1 MRNGAKI
8 GKETSLPKEGKIE
21 GLKEVETKGNDG
33 PAGNEWRG
41 GEGLKD
47 GETKIK
53 RL

>member
-1 MRNGAKI
+1 MRNGVKI

-21 GLKEVETKGNDG
+21 GLKE
-33 PAGNEWRG
+33 
-41 GEGLKD
+41 